1 VKRAAVALLALVLVA
16 GCGED
21 GPAKFPELYDTA
33 PVPAIPSRTAPV
45 DPEVTPPADGDYWAT
60 LEGAAAPDQGA
71 LLTFRLMQAFFG
83 DDCLEQF
90 PDDPDACA
98 NEIGVLAEP
107 FALFDTP
114 AASITTAS
122 VVAADQVNYA
132 VTGDELVRLA
142 LGEPPAMPEGVEFA
156 YTPFPFLVT
165 VRDGVAIR
173 AQQIWQP

>member
-1 VKRAAVALLALVLVA
+1 VKRAAVALLALVLLA

-21 GPAKFPELYDTA
+21 GPAIFPELYDTA

-45 DPEVTPPADGDYWAT
+45 DPDVTPPADGDYWAT
-60 LEGAAAPDQGA
+60 LQGAGTPDQGSF
-71 LLTFRLMQAFFG
+71 LTFELVQAFFG
-83 DDCLEQF
+83 EDCLGQF
-90 PDDPDACA
+90 PDEPDRCV
-98 NEIGVLAEP
+98 NDIGVLDEP
-107 FALFDTP
+107 SVQFDTP

-122 VVAADQVNYA
+122 VVAVDQVNYA

-142 LGEPPAMPEGVEFA
+142 LGEAPATPEGVDFT

>member
-33 PVPAIPSRTAPV
+33 AVPAIPSRTTPV
-45 DPEVTPPADGDYWAT
+45 DPDITPPADGDYWAT
-60 LEGAAAPDQGA
+60 LNGAGTPDQGA
-71 LLTFRLMQAFFG
+71 FLTFRLVQAFFG
-83 DDCLEQF
+83 EDCLAQF

-98 NEIGVLAEP
+98 NDIGVLADP
-107 FALFDTP
+107 SVLFDTP
-114 AASITTAS
+114 AASIATAS
-122 VVAADQVNYA
+122 VVAVDQVNYA
-132 VTGDELVRLA
+132 VTGDELVRLV
-142 LGEPPAMPEGVEFA
+142 LGEPPATPEGVEFT